1 MSGLIAMRKISKRR
15 LFLKPHLTRGL
26 FRLWLILSVMW
37 IGFSVYFSMN
47 TIVFFDVPND
57 WTLSKRFQASQDSA
71 IKNEEEYEIYH
82 NYALDSCLKIFIAS
96 SAPIEPNSCLGKEV
110 RLGQF
115 QIKYLDEHDVNR
127 SPIMAYLPKNTL
139 ADRFVDVV
147 WMSFINAIA
156 LGLFPPLFA
165 MLAFGCVNWIIVG
178 FIPYQK

>member
-1 MSGLIAMRKISKRR
+1 
-15 LFLKPHLTRGL
+15 
-26 FRLWLILSVMW
+26 MW

-110 RLGQF
+110 RLRQF

>member
-1 MSGLIAMRKISKRR
+1 MRKISKRR

-110 RLGQF
+110 RLRQF